1 MHSQPMHVSPPLH
14 RTMRTAAWRLTRTS
28 VITALIAL
36 GSGIAQAQTAIPA
49 LQAVALDPQALS
61 TPLSIAKQGSFFV
74 GGRDIQSDTLS
85 TLPAYAKTG
94 TITVDQMY
102 TRYQIPTSAKNV
114 SLVLIHGCCL
124 TGKTWESTPDGR
136 MGWDEYFVRRG
147 YPTYVIDQSG
157 RGRSAVNATA
167 MNATK
172 LGHATPEQ
180 LPVVFAASHE
190 SAWVIFRFGPQYPK
204 VFEGQQFP
212 VASQKELWQQMVPDW
227 LNAMPTP
234 NPTVP
239 ALSQLSKQLKKT
251 VLMSHSQSGIYPFQT
266 AALDTS
272 GIAGIVSIEPGACP
286 AATGNL
292 TPYTKMPVLVL
303 FGDYVELAPRWAPR
317 LVACRAFVKKVN
329 EAGGRAELLVLPEIG
344 IKGNTHML
352 MQDLNSI
359 QIADLMGSWIEQRV
373 LAAK

>member
-172 LGHATPEQ
+172 LGQATPEQ